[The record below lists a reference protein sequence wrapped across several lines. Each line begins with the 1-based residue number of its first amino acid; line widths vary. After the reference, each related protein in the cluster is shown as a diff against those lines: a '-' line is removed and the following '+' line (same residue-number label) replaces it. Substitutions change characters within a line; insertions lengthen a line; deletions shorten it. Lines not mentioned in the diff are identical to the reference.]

1 VGLEFVLDE
10 SAAKGKAA
18 LADGA
23 VEGQR
28 SGGAQLAMLTIVL
41 RAAKALAAL
50 TLIAQQKLRKK
61 ILPVLH
67 LT

>member
-1 VGLEFVLDE
+1 
-10 SAAKGKAA
+10 
-18 LADGA
+18 